1 MATVIVANDLV
12 GVGKVALTSS
22 LPIMS
27 ACQTEVLP
35 LPTVLL
41 SSHTGE
47 FENIYMR
54 DLTDDL
60 KGFSWEGFEFDE
72 SLSDER
78 KFVFT
83 NGKGE

>member
-1 MATVIVANDLV
+1 MTKVIVANDLV
-12 GVGKVALTSS
+12 GLGKVALTSS

-47 FENIYMR
+47 FENIYVRMI
-54 DLTDDL
+54 
-60 KGFSWEGFEFDE
+60 
-72 SLSDER
+72 
-78 KFVFT
+78 
-83 NGKGE
+83 

>member
-1 MATVIVANDLV
+1 MTTVIVVANDLV

-22 LPIMS
+22 LPYHVNP
-27 ACQTEVLP
+27 CQTEVLP

-54 DLTDDL
+54 DLTHDL
-60 KGFSWEGFEFDE
+60 KGFYKQLGS
-72 SLSDER
+72 
-78 KFVFT
+78 T
-83 NGKGE
+83 

>member
-12 GVGKVALTSS
+12 GLGKVALTSS